1 MGLPA
6 EAGAPLGFLLF
17 PMDNIVTSLE
27 ALVPP
32 EIAGRLGHYFHAD
45 AAAVGKAVRVLSGLA
60 VAGLAR
66 RSATEGGAAAAL
78 ASLPQKEEPGLLAS
92 LMGALKGKIPSET
105 PADRMQALFGGG
117 FNSMVSALSRKLGFD
132 LGPLAAMLTP
142 MVGQQLAKT
151 AKEEN
156 LDAGGFA
163 NLLQY
168 GSEEFLAAPENAEA
182 AAMIREALVIGEE
195 AEVLRA
201 RFTKEELEQIHTAP
215 MAAYAIVA
223 KSSISG
229 IRSSVAEI
237 KAAHEVGLELLK
249 EVDPVSLLGTVFG
262 AGLTSSEAAEL
273 QQEIAGEGELIETI
287 QGATAIVKAK
297 AADELEDFRALV
309 LEVAKRVAEAG
320 KEGGFLGFGGVKVSE
335 KERLAIGQITAALE

>member
-1 MGLPA
+1 MNHL
-6 EAGAPLGFLLF
+6 
-17 PMDNIVTSLE
+17 VKTLE

-45 AAAVGKAVRVLSGLA
+45 AAAVGKAVKVLSGLA

-66 RSATEGGAAAAL
+66 RSATADGAAAAL
-78 ASLPQKEEPGLLAS
+78 QSLPQKEEPGLLAS

-142 MVGQQLAKT
+142 MIGQQLAKT

-163 NLLQY
+163 NLLHY

-182 AAMIREALVIGEE
+182 AAMIRETLVIGDE
-195 AEVLRA
+195 AEALRA

-215 MAAYAIVA
+215 MAAYAIIA
-223 KSSISG
+223 RSSISG

-249 EVDPVSLLGTVFG
+249 EVEAVSLLGTVFG

-273 QQEIAGEGELIETI
+273 QHEIAGEGELIETI
-287 QGATAIVKAK
+287 RGATATVKAK

-309 LEVAKRVAEAG
+309 LEVAQRVAAAG

-335 KERLAIGQITAALE
+335 KERAAMVQITAALA

>member
-1 MGLPA
+1 MLRYIAFRLP
-6 EAGAPLGFLLF
+6 FIS
-17 PMDNIVTSLE
+17 MDNLVTSLE

-32 EIAGRLGHYFHAD
+32 EIAARLGKYFDTD
-45 AAAVGKAVRVLSGLA
+45 AATVGKAVKILSGLA
-60 VAGLAR
+60 VASLAKR
-66 RSATEGGAAAAL
+66 AATAEGTAAAL
-78 ASLPQKEEPGLLAS
+78 QALPQKEEPGLLAS

-117 FNSMVSALSRKLGFD
+117 INAMVSSLSRTLGFD
-132 LGPLAAMLTP
+132 AGPLAGMLTP
-142 MVGQQLAKT
+142 MIGQHLAKT
-151 AKEEN
+151 AKDEE
-156 LDAGGFA
+156 LDAHGFA

-168 GSEEFLAAPENAEA
+168 GSEEFMAAPENAEA
-182 AAMIREALVIGEE
+182 AAVIRETLATGEQAE
-195 AEVLRA
+195 ALRA

-215 MAAYAIVA
+215 MAAYAIIA
-223 KSSISG
+223 KASISG

-249 EVDPVSLLGTVFG
+249 EVEPTSLLGTVFG

-273 QQEIAGEGELIETI
+273 QQEIAGEGQLIETI
-287 QGATAIVKAK
+287 RGATAIVKAK

-309 LEVAKRVAEAG
+309 LEVAQRVAEAG

-335 KERLAIGQITAALE
+335 KETAAIAQITSALE

>member
-1 MGLPA
+1 
-6 EAGAPLGFLLF
+6 
-17 PMDNIVTSLE
+17 MDNIVNSLA
-27 ALVPP
+27 ALVPA
-32 EIAGRLGHYFHAD
+32 ELHEKLGRHFDTD
-45 AAAVGKAVRVLSGLA
+45 AAGVGKAVKILGGLA

-66 RSATEGGAAAAL
+66 RAATADGAAAAL
-78 ASLPQKEEPGLLAS
+78 QSLPQKEEPGLLAS

-117 FNSMVSALSRKLGFD
+117 FNSMVSSLSRELGFD

-142 MVGQQLAKT
+142 MIGQQLAKT
-151 AKEEN
+151 AKDEE
-156 LDAGGFA
+156 LDASGFA

-168 GSEEFLAAPENAEA
+168 GSEEFMAAPENAQA
-182 AAMIREALVIGEE
+182 AAMIRLTLATGDQAEA
-195 AEVLRA
+195 LRA
-201 RFTKEELEQIHTAP
+201 RFTREELEQIHTAP
-215 MAAYAIVA
+215 MAAYAIIA
-223 KSSISG
+223 KASISG

-249 EVDPVSLLGTVFG
+249 EVEPISLLGTVFG

-273 QQEIAGEGELIETI
+273 KQEIAGEGQLIGTI
-287 QGATAIVKAK
+287 RGATAIVKAK

-309 LEVAKRVAEAG
+309 LEVAQRVAAAG

-335 KERLAIGQITAALE
+335 KETAAIAQITSALE

>member
-1 MGLPA
+1 
-6 EAGAPLGFLLF
+6 
-17 PMDNIVTSLE
+17 MDNIVKTLE
-27 ALVPP
+27 SLVPL
-32 EIAGRLGHYFHAD
+32 EITGRLGHYFKAEE
-45 AAAVGKAVRVLSGLA
+45 AAVGRAVKVLSGLA
-60 VAGLAR
+60 VAGLAQR
-66 RSATEGGAAAAL
+66 AGTAEGAAAAL

-117 FNSMVSALSRKLGFD
+117 FNSMVSSLSRQLGFD
-132 LGPLAAMLTP
+132 VGPLAAMLTP
-142 MVGQQLAKT
+142 LIGQQLAKT
-151 AKEEN
+151 AKEEE

-163 NLLQY
+163 NLLRY
-168 GSEEFLAAPENAEA
+168 GSEEFMALPENAEA
-182 AAMIREALVIGEE
+182 AAMIREALAAGDE
-195 AEVLRA
+195 AEALRA

-249 EVDPVSLLGTVFG
+249 EVEPTSLLGTVFG

-273 QQEIAGEGELIETI
+273 QQEIAGDGQLIETI
-287 QGATAIVKAK
+287 RGATAIMKAK

>member
-1 MGLPA
+1 
-6 EAGAPLGFLLF
+6 
-17 PMDNIVTSLE
+17 
-27 ALVPP
+27 
-32 EIAGRLGHYFHAD
+32 
-45 AAAVGKAVRVLSGLA
+45 
-60 VAGLAR
+60 
-66 RSATEGGAAAAL
+66 
-78 ASLPQKEEPGLLAS
+78 
-92 LMGALKGKIPSET
+92 MGALKGRIPSET

-142 MVGQQLAKT
+142 MIGQQLAKM

-163 NLLQY
+163 NLLHY

-182 AAMIREALVIGEE
+182 AAMIRETLVIGEE
-195 AEVLRA
+195 AEALRA

-215 MAAYAIVA
+215 MAAYAIIA
-223 KSSISG
+223 RSSISG

-249 EVDPVSLLGTVFG
+249 EVEAVSLLGTVFG

-287 QGATAIVKAK
+287 RRATAIVKAK

-309 LEVAKRVAEAG
+309 LEVAQRVAAAG

-335 KERLAIGQITAALE
+335 KERAAIVQITAALE